1 MNKWG
6 DSAKSQ
12 CSTKRNDRTCFVE
25 WHPYFKRNVLT
36 LNLQSVCK
44 KKKKK
49 VCEVFMESFNNRKL
63 CKYLLFIMCV
73 TKEEVV
79 ELTNKKIEYPVLF
92 FFILFSFVL
101 IIFSLFSLFL
111 SICLC
116 CNLDGYILAVIE
128 TSTWGHREGEVLW
141 DLDQFGARN

>member
-44 KKKKK
+44 KKKKFVK
-49 VCEVFMESFNNRKL
+49 SLWNHSTIGNFVNTFYSLCVSLRKR
-63 CKYLLFIMCV
+63 LLSLQ
-73 TKEEVV
+73 TR
-79 ELTNKKIEYPVLF
+79 ELST
-92 FFILFSFVL
+92 LFSS
-101 IIFSLFSLFL
+101 FSFCFPLFLSSFPYFLSYL